1 MNKINFSHTEI
12 LLSGLKQCIE
22 KQNVENTKLHKK
34 VDSLQMT
41 NELLLETN
49 IKLSKK
55 IELIEKEF
63 RLRCGK

>member
-1 MNKINFSHTEI
+1 MNQAEF
-12 LLSGLKQCIE
+12 LLSGLKQFIE
-22 KQNVENTKLHKK
+22 KQNVENTRLHKK
-34 VDSLQMT
+34 VDILQMT